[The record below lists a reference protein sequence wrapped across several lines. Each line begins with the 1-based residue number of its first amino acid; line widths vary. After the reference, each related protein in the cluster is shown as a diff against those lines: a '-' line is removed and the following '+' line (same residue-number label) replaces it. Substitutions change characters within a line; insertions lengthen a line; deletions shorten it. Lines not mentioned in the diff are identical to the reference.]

1 MSLIGF
7 IAKCKNFVLV
17 LNGRRLMV
25 NYKIVNEHTISVTN
39 NYVERGGDI
48 LEIKTDQ
55 IIKRNLGFNKAK
67 ELVRHLNFGGGF
79 DGSTPAF
86 FLAESAK
93 MLDSSQQSV

>member
-1 MSLIGF
+1 
-7 IAKCKNFVLV
+7 
-17 LNGRRLMV
+17 MV

-93 MLDSSQQSV
+93 MLDSNQQSV

>member
-1 MSLIGF
+1 
-7 IAKCKNFVLV
+7 
-17 LNGRRLMV
+17 MV
-25 NYKIVNEHTISVTN
+25 NYKIVNDKQFVDIGAG
-39 NYVERGGDI
+39 YVEMGGDI

-55 IIKRNLGFNKAK
+55 IVKRGLGIRKAK

-93 MLDSSQQSV
+93 MLDSNEKRV